1 MLKLAHR
8 QGLIDRESYVAQY
21 LALALFTVGV
31 TRTLGSDDLLAA
43 FAAGEPPNSLHIHIH
58 IQVAVHL
65 TIRIRISTG
74 SAINWDGHFRSATHD
89 QIFFTV
95 IDLLLNCGCFV
106 YIGAWMPF
114 SMFDAPELGI
124 TPSRLVVLVLAVLL
138 LRRVPPL
145 LLLYKWVPEIS
156 SWRDALFT
164 GHFGSSSSVL

>member
-1 MLKLAHR
+1 M
-8 QGLIDRESYVAQY
+8 
-21 LALALFTVGV
+21 
-31 TRTLGSDDLLAA
+31 
-43 FAAGEPPNSLHIHIH
+43 
-58 IQVAVHL
+58 
-65 TIRIRISTG
+65 
-74 SAINWDGHFRSATHD
+74 
-89 QIFFTV
+89 

-114 SMFDAPELGI
+114 NAFNAPELGI